1 MKQRFLA
8 NKRKRLNTIS
18 ETKPN
23 TVHLTAF
30 AARKPISGPA
40 IIARLKFPDF
50 AELAFVNFV

>member
-30 AARKPISGPA
+30 VARKPRSGPA
-40 IIARLKFPDF
+40 IVARLKLPDF